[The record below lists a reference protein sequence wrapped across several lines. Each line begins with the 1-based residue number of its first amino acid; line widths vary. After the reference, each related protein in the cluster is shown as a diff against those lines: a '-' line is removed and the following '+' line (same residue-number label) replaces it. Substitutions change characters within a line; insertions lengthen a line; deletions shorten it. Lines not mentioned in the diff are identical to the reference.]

1 MTEPSFDHP
10 DYARTAALL
19 TREAVRDTLVEM
31 VDIASPTGR
40 EAAFAQ
46 YLVERMGRA
55 GCRAYLQ
62 DVSPGRPN
70 AIAVLGGDGRG
81 ENLLFTGHMDTSYDG
96 DEDYLHGEGFKAKG
110 IVRGDWIWGLG
121 ANNMK
126 SGLASAVVAIEAL
139 QRAGVRLAGDVL
151 LGGVVGETEKAPIE
165 EFRSESQAGYGV
177 GTRYMVTHG
186 VTADYA
192 VLCEPTT
199 LQVCTANMGVSWF
212 RITLGGTMAHSAW
225 SAKPGVVNAIAE
237 MALLQPKIAAWAE
250 QYSATHEYLGERPN
264 VTVAA
269 IRGGMPWRLSRNP
282 WECSLYLDVRTV
294 PGTTTEHIRRGLRGV
309 LRAFAEERGCT
320 EPVLDCY
327 VSDPATDIGDT
338 PKITQVMR
346 AAHRQIT
353 GSDSP
358 GTIRRP
364 GADSTHLNRYDIPT
378 LCYGPGGRSHPDSKG
393 KQMHAVG
400 EHVNIDDL
408 LTAAKVYLAAAF
420 AVAGRPIG

>member
-1 MTEPSFDHP
+1 MTRPSFDHP

-40 EAAFAQ
+40 EAEFAR
-46 YLVERMGRA
+46 YLVERMRA
-55 GCRAYLQ
+55 SGCRAYLQ

-70 AIAVLGGDGRG
+70 AIAVMSG
-81 ENLLFTGHMDTSYDG
+81 EGSGESLLFTGHMDTSYDG
-96 DEDYLHGEGFKAKG
+96 DEEYLHAEGFKAKA

-126 SGLASAVVAIEAL
+126 SGLASAVVAIEAM

-151 LGGVVGETEKAPIE
+151 LGGVVGETEKAPVE
-165 EFRSESQAGYGV
+165 EFQSEAQAGYGV

-186 VTADYA
+186 VTADHA

-225 SAKPGVVNAIAE
+225 SARPGVVNAIAE

-250 QYSATHEYLGERPN
+250 QYSARHVYMGERPN

-294 PGTTTEHIRRGLRGV
+294 PGTTTEQIRRSLRGV
-309 LRAFAEERGCT
+309 LRTFAQERGCA

-327 VSDPATDIGDT
+327 VSDPATDIGDAAR
-338 PKITQVMR
+338 ITQVMR
-346 AAHRQIT
+346 AAHQQVT
-353 GSDSP
+353 GTDSP
-358 GTIRRP
+358 GLIRRP

-378 LCYGPGGRSHPDSKG
+378 LCYGPGGRSYPDSSG
-393 KQMHAVG
+393 RQMHAVG

-408 LTAAKVYLAAAF
+408 LTAARVYLAAAF
-420 AVAGRPIG
+420 AVCGRASG